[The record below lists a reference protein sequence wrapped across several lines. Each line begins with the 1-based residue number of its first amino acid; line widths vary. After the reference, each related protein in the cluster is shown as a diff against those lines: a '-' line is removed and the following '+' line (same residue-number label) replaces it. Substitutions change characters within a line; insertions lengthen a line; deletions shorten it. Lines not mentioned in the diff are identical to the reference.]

1 MNDIST
7 ELHNSGLLGQ
17 PGEEGEEEVEE
28 EEEKEKD
35 DMFNQRNQKGQRTKA
50 GEMVAT
56 AAFGFFSE
64 RKSADPLPLGRVS
77 VT

>member
-1 MNDIST
+1 
-7 ELHNSGLLGQ
+7 
-17 PGEEGEEEVEE
+17 VEE